1 MSLTTY
7 FIRRTFRSGDEKR
20 DAGLTTPNDIQR
32 WDDIR
37 YGFDRHWQVLDAYR
51 PRNAAGPLPVIVSIH
66 GGGWTYGDKER
77 YQYYCM
83 DLAQRGFAVVNF
95 TYRVAP
101 EWKFPSGLH
110 DTCLVFQWL
119 LSQQDCGWFN
129 LSHVYAVGDSA
140 GAHMLT
146 IYCAACS
153 NPDYA
158 RDLGLVIP
166 RGHDGMPF
174 CPSRVGL
181 NCGVYAIDF
190 AHGNSLTRNLMK
202 ALLPSRARD
211 EQELRLVCPVPF
223 IRSFPPAYI
232 VTANHDPLAGPP
244 AQNVLTA
251 RLDELSVPY
260 VDRTYGTQEAPQDHV
275 FHCNLRNPVGRL
287 CNDEECAFFLTGD
300 SNP

>member
-7 FIRRTFRSGDEKR
+7 FIRKTFGSGDEKR
-20 DAGLTTPNDIQR
+20 DAGLTTPEDIQR
-32 WDDIR
+32 WDDIV
-37 YGFDRHWQVLDAYR
+37 YGFNRHWQVLDAYR
-51 PRNAAGPLPVIVSIH
+51 PKSAAGPLPVIVSIH

-119 LSQQDCGWFN
+119 LSQEDCGWFD
-129 LSHVYAVGDSA
+129 LEHVYAVGDSA

-166 RGHDGMPF
+166 RTHDGRPF

-190 AHGNSLTRNLMK
+190 ANGSTLTRNLMK
-202 ALLPSRARD
+202 ALLPSRGRN
-211 EQELRLVCPVPF
+211 EQELRLLSPVPF
-223 IRSFPPAYI
+223 IRAFPPAFI

-244 AQNVLTA
+244 SQKVLTDK
-251 RLDELSVPY
+251 LDELSVPC
-260 VDRTYGTQEAPQDHV
+260 VDRTYGTDEAPQDHV

-287 CNDEECAFFLTGD
+287 CNDEECAFFLAGD
-300 SNP
+300 PKP

>member
-1 MSLTTY
+1 
-7 FIRRTFRSGDEKR
+7 
-20 DAGLTTPNDIQR
+20 
-32 WDDIR
+32 
-37 YGFDRHWQVLDAYR
+37 
-51 PRNAAGPLPVIVSIH
+51 
-66 GGGWTYGDKER
+66 
-77 YQYYCM
+77 
-83 DLAQRGFAVVNF
+83 
-95 TYRVAP
+95 
-101 EWKFPSGLH
+101 
-110 DTCLVFQWL
+110 
-119 LSQQDCGWFN
+119 
-129 LSHVYAVGDSA
+129 
-140 GAHMLT
+140 MLT